1 MTIEARVGDKEASDH
16 CGSAF
21 KTSLLYPRFWVTWLG
36 LGVLFL
42 ISLMPQI
49 MRHYMGR
56 KIGKLIYAHNKKR
69 REIVLINIKIAF
81 PDLDA
86 DSQQQLVKQHLQWYG
101 CALMDY
107 SLLFFGSR
115 RRLTSLLYI
124 EGHEHIDR
132 AIKNNQSIMI
142 LLAHS
147 VMLEF
152 APIALSL
159 RYVCYGSYKSA
170 KNPVMDWIIARSR
183 CRYVK
188 FAISRRQGLR
198 KLIRELVPK
207 QLLIFLPDEDLG
219 KKNAVFAPFFGKL
232 KATLTTPARIAKLK
246 KAVSLPCFSYYDQK
260 TKKYHIIIAPP
271 LEQYPSKDAYENA
284 LKLNQALE
292 KLIKKQPSQ
301 YMWLMRLYRTQPDAK
316 KSVYST

>member
-1 MTIEARVGDKEASDH
+1 MTIEVRVGNKETSRP
-16 CGSAF
+16 CGSPF
-21 KTSLLYPRFWVTWLG
+21 KKSLLHPRFWPTWLG

-42 ISLMPQI
+42 ISLMPQM

-56 KIGKLIYAHNKKR
+56 KIGKLIYAYNKKR
-69 REIVLINIKIAF
+69 RQIVLINIKIAF
-81 PDLDA
+81 PDLNT

-107 SLLFFGSR
+107 SLLLFGSR
-115 RRLTSLLYI
+115 QRLTSLVNI
-124 EGHEHIDR
+124 EGREHIDA

-152 APIALSL
+152 APIALGL
-159 RYVCYGSYKSA
+159 HYDCYGSYKSA
-170 KNPVMDWIIARSR
+170 KNPVMDWVISKSR

-188 FAISRRQGLR
+188 FVISRQQGLR
-198 KLIRELVPK
+198 KIIRELIPK

-219 KKNAVFAPFFGKL
+219 KKNAVFAPFFGKT
-232 KATLTTPARIAKLK
+232 KATLTTPARIAKLG

-260 TKKYHIIIAPP
+260 TAKYNIIIAPP
-271 LEQYPSKDAYENA
+271 IADYPSKNAQENA
-284 LKLNQALE
+284 INLNQQLE
-292 KLIKKQPSQ
+292 RLIKKHPSQ
-301 YMWLMRLYRTQPDAK
+301 YMWLMRLYRTQPNPEET
-316 KSVYST
+316 VYF